1 LGSDP
6 RPSSDARS
14 AKRIESA
21 ILPSSESDP
30 DPLLL
35 LIEELE
41 TFDPGKHGS
50 PSRLFLKGAN
60 GGMYSLDL
68 PSLASSSEAGN
79 DPNGGI

>member
-50 PSRLFLKGAN
+50 PSGKHGSPSRLNLVLLFVA
-60 GGMYSLDL
+60 
-68 PSLASSSEAGN
+68 
-79 DPNGGI
+79 